1 MDDFAFGMMSFMP
14 GDHLDIAD
22 VAFWNDPAP
31 AYEERPRE
39 AYEVDEYNEDDLMD
53 MEDECKPIEE
63 DWVEDE
69 DETRSSTSVPA
80 RRENTLAPSSRNPG
94 YAEEEA
100 ENVLSRP
107 ACRFSLMPACLLPS
121 PIHKIG
127 TLHPQA
133 HSSAFLLS
141 GPAPS
146 WGFLSMDCSPSTP
159 AFAIF
164 LFFQLNLGLAYT
176 YR

>member
-22 VAFWNDPAP
+22 VAFWNDTAP

-69 DETRSSTSVPA
+69 DEGRSSTSVPA

-133 HSSAFLLS
+133 HSSAFLCPVRPQAGAS
-141 GPAPS
+141 FPWTARPPHPPS
-146 WGFLSMDCSPSTP
+146 P
-159 AFAIF
+159 
-164 LFFQLNLGLAYT
+164 FFFFSSLILV
-176 YR
+176 